1 MNLIHHKNLTE
12 KKWFSLSLAEQMAN
26 IGSEV
31 ERTIIWKR
39 KGDKEYSRL
48 AFERALELADLTKLD
63 PKNRERLGEL
73 CRMRKILVDWFF
85 DNQYHSTDYSWQK
98 YFLAF
103 NYLARKNVYE

>member
-1 MNLIHHKNLTE
+1 MNLIQHKTLTL

-39 KGDKEYSRL
+39 KNDPEYSRL

-63 PKNRERLGEL
+63 PENHRRLGEL
-73 CRMRKILVDWFF
+73 CRMREILVDWFF
-85 DNQYHSTDYSWQK
+85 
-98 YFLAF
+98 
-103 NYLARKNVYE
+103 